1 MYKHMIIPTDGS
13 DVGTRAVELGLDLAR
28 SIGAKV
34 TILTVLQPFGIFNAA
49 THAASDGIFTAATHD
64 AAELVDPYQRL
75 NEAHMRVDDRLEQ
88 KVRASGVACT
98 HIHAEHRH
106 LNVAVRMAA
115 EAQDCDLVVMP
126 AHDRYGLLG
135 KILDNETTKLLSH
148 SSLPVLVMH

>member
-13 DVGTRAVELGLDLAR
+13 DVGTRAVERGLDLAR
-28 SIGAKV
+28 AIGAKV
-34 TILTVLQPFGIFNAA
+34 TILTVLQPFGAFSAA
-49 THAASDGIFTAATHD
+49 THAATDGIFTAATHA
-64 AAELVDPYQRL
+64 AAEMADPQQL
-75 NEAHMRVDDRLEQ
+75 QNEAHLRADDQLEK

-98 HIHAEHRH
+98 HIRAEHRH
-106 LNVAVRMAA
+106 LNVAVRMTA

-135 KILDNETTKLLSH
+135 RTLDNETVKLLSH